1 MLMAERG
8 FFFNNIGRGLL
19 AALFFAAGAAH
30 FASPGF
36 FVKIVPPFLPWPQA
50 LVAISGAAE
59 IAGAAGLLTARWRT
73 RAAYGLIALL
83 IAVFPA
89 NIYMAVEGLML
100 PAWALWAR
108 LPLQFVLIWWVW
120 QARQAPAPATMSL

>member
-1 MLMAERG
+1 MPGRS
-8 FFFNNIGRGLL
+8 FFFKNIGRWLL
-19 AALFFAAGAAH
+19 AALFLSAGVMH
-30 FASPGF
+30 FVSPGI
-36 FVKIVPPFLPWPQA
+36 FVKIVPPFLPWPRA

-59 IAGAAGLLTARWRT
+59 IAGAIGLLTVRWRT
-73 RAAYGLIALL
+73 PAAYGLIALL

-89 NIYMAVEGLML
+89 NIYMAVQGMMF

-120 QARQAPAPATMSL
+120 RTRKA